1 MAGLF
6 LSCPVIFPCQG
17 KLKPVACFAVAANV
31 RGGQGPTNCYPES
44 AREPR
49 NMGGT
54 ADFEK
59 VGKLQ
64 QYTTLNFDGLQ
75 NPFMW
80 FWGWFIIALPTLLY
94 FCGLRN
100 AGVSRGFSML
110 FLASWLG
117 SAFHLW
123 LVPSACSLLE
133 MRLSNL
139 LAMIVR
145 PKRAGSDRFFS
156 PCFSHFLPS
165 NSCEIFRLRDSV
177 QVTCLSPGHIGFILS
192 TTKLDLTK
200 TQLRRCPGVLFCAG

>member
-75 NPFMW
+75 NPFMVIL
-80 FWGWFIIALPTLLY
+80 GMVYYCSTNITLL
-94 FCGLRN
+94 LWPEKRW
-100 AGVSRGFSML
+100 GFAWL
-110 FLASWLG
+110 FYAFLGFLAWLCVPSLV
-117 SAFHLW
+117 SAFC
-123 LVPSACSLLE
+123 V
-133 MRLSNL
+133 
-139 LAMIVR
+139 
-145 PKRAGSDRFFS
+145 
-156 PCFSHFLPS
+156 
-165 NSCEIFRLRDSV
+165 
-177 QVTCLSPGHIGFILS
+177 
-192 TTKLDLTK
+192 
-200 TQLRRCPGVLFCAG
+200 